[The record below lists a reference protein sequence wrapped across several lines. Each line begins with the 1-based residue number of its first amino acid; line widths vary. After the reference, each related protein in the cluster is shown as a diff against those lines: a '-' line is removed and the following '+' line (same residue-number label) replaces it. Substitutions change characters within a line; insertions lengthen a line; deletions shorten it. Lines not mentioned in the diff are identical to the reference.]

1 MCGRARYEMRGD
13 LTLAGL
19 VTGEGDEAEEAEG
32 HEGEHDGAAEGERAR
47 GGCKRVATEA
57 VEDEKV

>member
-1 MCGRARYEMRGD
+1 MRGD